1 MSNIEPVFSR
11 KGLFAAIQSPQ
22 ATIDGLFSVVQAL
35 KIDVEQLIG
44 ARGANKT
51 TAVLF
56 GDLSGP
62 TNVVLEAIQGPQ
74 GPAGAPGNPGPPGPA
89 GPASF
94 PDAPADGQTYGRNSA
109 TWVVASGGSGGGIAD
124 APSDGTTYARNT
136 AAWTHL
142 THSDITDWTVSLSI
156 YAPLASPVFT
166 GTPSLPTGTT
176 GVTQTLGNSSARL
189 ATTAFVA
196 AAVSG
201 SSSGIAD
208 APNDG
213 TLYGRKS
220 LGWAHLAHTDITD
233 WATQLSGYLLLTGGV
248 LTGMLTLAADP
259 SSNLQAA
266 TKQYV
271 DNKAGT
277 PGPQGPAG
285 PTGPTGASGPQG
297 PIGVTGAPGA
307 TGPAGPTGPAGADST
322 VPGPAGP
329 TGPASTVPGPAGPT
343 GATGPQGNPG
353 TTGAT
358 GSQGPQGNPGT
369 PGAVGAT
376 GPAGS
381 NGVDGNTVLYGT
393 ANPTS
398 GQGVNGNFYIN
409 TTTNFIYGPK
419 AAGAWPAGVSLVG
432 PQGVQGPTGTTGPQG
447 PTGPTGPGI
456 TDAPSDGTSYVRR
469 NGAWTNVLDA
479 GTF

>member
-22 ATIDGLFSVVQAL
+22 ATIDGLFNVVQAL

-94 PDAPADGQTYGRNSA
+94 PDAPTDGQTYGRNSA
-109 TWVVASGGSGGGIAD
+109 TWVVASGGPGGGIAD
-124 APSDGTTYARNT
+124 APSDGTSYARNT

-176 GVTQTLGNSSARL
+176 GVTQTLGNSSTRL

-196 AAVSG
+196 GAISG
-201 SSSGIAD
+201 ISSGIAD

-213 TLYGRKS
+213 TMYGRKS
-220 LGWAHLAHTDITD
+220 LGWTHLTHADITD

-285 PTGPTGASGPQG
+285 PTGPTG
-297 PIGVTGAPGA
+297 
-307 TGPAGPTGPAGADST
+307 PAGADST
-322 VPGPAGP
+322 VPGPAGPTGPAGAASTVPGPAGPTGP

-358 GSQGPQGNPGT
+358 GAQGPQGNPGT
-369 PGAVGAT
+369 PGAAGAT

-381 NGVDGNTVLYGT
+381 NGVDGNTVLYGA
-393 ANPTS
+393 ANPTA

-419 AAGAWPAGVSLVG
+419 AAGAWPAGTSLIG
-432 PQGVQGPTGTTGPQG
+432 PQGATGAPGATYTLPTASTTVLGGVKPDGVTITATAGGVISTGT
-447 PTGPTGPGI
+447 I
-456 TDAPSDGTSYVRR
+456 DV
-469 NGAWTNVLDA
+469 